1 MSYADALADLVAAAS
16 EADLAIAPETP
27 EGDAAQLCETVFGT
41 TLAAEIIQA
50 GYPKTFHI
58 PWIVEDL
65 YVYGLDELSDRQAGY
80 RFHAITGEPIAAWP
94 ADRFVIAA
102 WTGNPVSV
110 GQDGSVCYSRHGAGT
125 WTFVR
130 LAPDL
135 PAFLALLAAW
145 IRYFVVEHGGDLFD
159 EDDDDFDITEEMRAE
174 VRREV
179 LDGVAEAD
187 RDAVL
192 AFLLG
197 E

>member
-1 MSYADALADLVAAAS
+1 MSYADALADLVRAAS
-16 EADLAIAPETP
+16 ETDLAILLEKPD
-27 EGDAAQLCETVFGT
+27 GDSARLCETVFGP
-41 TLAAEIIQA
+41 TLAAEIIQL
-50 GYPKTFHI
+50 GYPKTFHM

-65 YVYGLDELSDRQAGY
+65 YFYGLDDLSERQAGY
-80 RFHAITGEPIAAWP
+80 RFHGITGEPIAAWP

-110 GQDGSVCYSRHGAGT
+110 GQDGSICYSSHGAGT
-125 WTFVR
+125 WTFAR

-135 PAFLALLAAW
+135 PAFFTLLAAW
-145 IRYFVVEHGGDLFD
+145 IRYFVVEHGGELFD
-159 EDDDDFDITEEMRAE
+159 EDDDDFVISEEMRAE
-174 VRREV
+174 IRSDV
-179 LDGVAEAD
+179 LSVVAQAD